1 MTQEVLGNMFF
12 VKVYLPVALET
23 EVASQV
29 PFCVFTLGP
38 LRRLMVG
45 LVARPGPQAKLGLE
59 QTWPR
64 CCSLLHAFVFLDAG
78 SWWLAYQNRGLFS
91 GC

>member
-1 MTQEVLGNMFF
+1 MFS
-12 VKVYLPVALET
+12 VKVYLLVALET

-29 PFCVFTLGP
+29 PTNFCVFTLGP

-45 LVARPGPQAKLGLE
+45 LVARPGPQAKLRLE

-64 CCSLLHAFVFLDAG
+64 CCSLLHVFVFLDAG
-78 SWWLAYQNRGLFS
+78 SWWLTYQNRGLFS